1 MFVALKK
8 TNTATELWQL
18 TQNWLRLLGINPDSK
33 FCREEISTHPDYPAM
48 TAVTDFLDAGNMQY
62 NAVQA
67 DASYIHEF
75 NYPLLAHIQQPGNQY
90 LHIILNAAEWDR
102 QKEITQHWSGIVLY
116 PEKNA
121 AWQNEQNHA
130 YQKVA
135 LKNKISAAVL
145 TVMALGV
152 LTLSLFYQ
160 TGIVA
165 GIFGLLSLLGLIIS
179 LFLLGSE
186 LGYQSEIV
194 KQVCGAVNGGGC
206 QKVLKS
212 KYAKGL
218 FGVTPA
224 DASVLY
230 FATQFILYL
239 LSPWLTNF
247 ANSLLFISLAGVP
260 IAAWSI
266 YTQAVKLKQW
276 CALCLGVIGILLLQA
291 TLVLLLPQFL
301 ILNTAIPYIAFIIL
315 FSFLLIALLPVKGLI
330 KANKTNQ
337 HKLAELKKW
346 KADAELFV
354 AQWRQ
359 EQVVD
364 TTVWQHDL
372 LLGNPNAPVLIIVAC
387 NPYCGPCA
395 KAHMQ
400 LDELLYRFSGKVKVL
415 VRLLC
420 NDSDEQDKRTI
431 AVKAILQQAEAIN
444 DNTVLQQMLSDW
456 FALMN
461 FEKWSER
468 WKTGA
473 AIDVSNNLSTH
484 SKWVTESNI
493 QFTPTFF
500 INGKKLPGRYGLQD
514 IEKLLPQLC
523 EILTNEIVK

>member
-8 TNTATELWQL
+8 ANTATELWQL
-18 TQNWLRLLGINPDSK
+18 TQNWLSILGIKPNSK

-48 TAVTDFLDAGNMQY
+48 TAVTDFLDGGNMQY

-90 LHIILNAAEWDR
+90 LHIIPNTAEWDR

-121 AWQNEQNHA
+121 AWQNEQNQA
-130 YQKVA
+130 YQKEA
-135 LKNKISAAVL
+135 LKNKMSVTALIL
-145 TVMALGV
+145 LALGI
-152 LTLSLFYQ
+152 LAASSLYQ
-160 TGIVA
+160 TGISV

-194 KQVCGAVNGGGC
+194 KQVCGAVSDGGC

-230 FATQFILYL
+230 FATQFIMYL
-239 LSPWLTNF
+239 LSPWLAGFLNCV
-247 ANSLLFISLAGVP
+247 LLISIAGVP

-276 CALCLGVIGILLLQA
+276 CALCLGVIGVLLLQA

-301 ILNTAIPYIAFIIL
+301 ILNTAIPYIAFIVL
-315 FSFLLIALLPVKGLI
+315 FSFLLIVMMPVKALI

-359 EQVVD
+359 EQAVD
-364 TTVWQHDL
+364 TTLWQHDL
-372 LLGNPNAPVLIIVAC
+372 LLGNPHAPVLITVAC

-395 KAHMQ
+395 KAHVQ
-400 LDELLYRFSGKVKVL
+400 LDNLLHRFPNNVKIV

-420 NDSDEQDKRTI
+420 NADDEIDKRSI
-431 AVKAILQQAEAIN
+431 AVKAILQHAESCN
-444 DNTVLQQMLSDW
+444 DNLELQQMLTDW

-461 FEKWSER
+461 FENWSKKWG
-468 WKTGA
+468 TN
-473 AIDVSNNLSTH
+473 IDVDVKDKLLAH
-484 SKWVTESNI
+484 GKWVEESNI

-500 INGKKLPGRYGLQD
+500 INGRKLPGRYGLKD
-514 IEKLLPQLC
+514 LEILLPQLT
-523 EILTNEIVK
+523 EILTKVDVK